1 MTPLISGSRG
11 DPAAALHFGA
21 PRTLCRTPRK
31 SSSQSMCPWQTKI
44 AKENVLV
51 MNLFFLMMLKNNTL

>member
-51 MNLFFLMMLKNNTL
+51 MNLFF